1 MFLRN
6 EATQADPSL
15 VWSPPFPGRSR
26 APVCFKTVRSAV
38 LRMIRPKR
46 TLSILP
52 LLPRHQAGRGQ
63 DLQGLGTEMNLE
75 TNMGMMAVNSDELRL
90 TEPFQFFNSSQAPP
104 GSCLTFA
111 LVTGLC
117 RLYRRPVQRQLHSN
131 VLS

>member
-15 VWSPPFPGRSR
+15 VWSPPFPWRSR

-63 DLQGLGTEMNLE
+63 DVQGLGTEMNLE
-75 TNMGMMAVNSDELRL
+75 TNMGMMAMNSDELR
-90 TEPFQFFNSSQAPP
+90 
-104 GSCLTFA
+104 
-111 LVTGLC
+111 
-117 RLYRRPVQRQLHSN
+117 
-131 VLS
+131 